1 MVTNTKVGEVKKHR
15 PSGEAELKN
24 LIQELQTNHKQV
36 RINSVLTTS
45 ANIILDEGQTA
56 LDIFRAGS
64 SCTHRHEIHGQV
76 LGPYLVYHKEAHHHF
91 VVAAYLVVGLIQP
104 GFLIDAATAIERRM
118 GWHETETE
126 PHRTEGL

>member
-45 ANIILDEGQTA
+45 ANIILDESQTTM
-56 LDIFRAGS
+56 DIASAGTS
-64 SCTHRHEIHGQV
+64 RSHSDEIHGYITSINV
-76 LGPYLVYHKEAHHHF
+76 VHHEKAYHHF
-91 VVAAYLVVGLIQP
+91 IV
-104 GFLIDAATAIERRM
+104 
-118 GWHETETE
+118 
-126 PHRTEGL
+126 